1 MSWFITHKDGNFV
14 AADSELNA
22 QHGARIRLSIVEEVL
37 KHFNSQ
43 EKPLLTPVTIDSI
56 GFSPEAFQYAD
67 QNCVLWLSEASP
79 SFDLAAKKSY
89 TDQLNFFETIFNNIP
104 TDIAIFS
111 NDHRYLFVNAFAIQN
126 PEMREWII
134 GRDDY
139 EYCDLKGLDYKM
151 ADMRRT
157 KFGEAIASR
166 NKVEWIDEIRT
177 DNQLKYV
184 HRRFTPVVS
193 DNQVIYVI
201 GIGYDVT
208 NLYSLNAELEQSRNN
223 YKAIFEQ
230 NMAGIFTSTFEGKF
244 IEVNNEFCRTFG
256 YDERELLLYNASIIY
271 LSPEDRRKYVFELQK
286 KRKLANYEMRY
297 RKKDGSIVH
306 ALCNISISLRKD
318 GEIIQGTLIDI
329 TEYKKALETVEML
342 SSIPRSNPNPVVKID
357 SSKGNIIYANLRA
370 QQMMESADDREQ
382 LFNLFK
388 TIAQSDLN
396 QEKYFEIRL
405 KDLDFQVNAS
415 HEAESNTANL
425 HFADITARKNA
436 LRDRDQSID
445 ELTRLNTNLLQ
456 FNYIVSH
463 NLRSPISNISGLL
476 SILKTYESQFPKDT
490 LEILKHLAS
499 SVGNL
504 DQVMNDLNTL
514 LDLRKNLNPSQS
526 VIHLDVFMKGILK
539 NFDDIIR
546 TKEASVITHCTHPS
560 AISTQPSILNS
571 IVFNILSNAFKYTTP
586 NRKPVVE
593 ITCTFQN
600 EHVTISISDNGI
612 GMDLKRIGDQLYAP
626 FRRFHANF
634 DGKGLG
640 LNMVKTQVEMLG
652 GTISVQSTAGVG
664 TTFTVTLPQVTKADS
679 SYQDTPLSP
688 TGLI

>member
-1 MSWFITHKDGNFV
+1 MSWFITHKDGSFV
-14 AADSELNA
+14 AAASELNA
-22 QHGARIRLSIVEEVL
+22 QHGARIRLSIVEEVMR
-37 KHFNSQ
+37 HFNSQ
-43 EKPLLTPVTIDSI
+43 EKPLNTPVTIESV
-56 GFSPEAFQYAD
+56 GFAPEAFQYAD
-67 QNCVLWLSEASP
+67 QNCVLWRSELSP
-79 SFDLAAKKSY
+79 SFDLEAKKSY

-139 EYCDLKGLDYKM
+139 EYCDLKGLNYKM

-166 NKVEWIDEIRT
+166 IKVEWIDEIRT

-193 DNQVIYVI
+193 DNQVVYVI

-208 NLYSLNAELEQSRNN
+208 NLYSLNAELEQGRNN

-230 NMAGIFTSTFEGKF
+230 NLAGIFTSTFEGKF
-244 IEVNNEFCRTFG
+244 LEVNNEFCRTFG
-256 YDERELLLYNASIIY
+256 YDERELLLYNASVIY

-286 KRKLANYEMRY
+286 NRKLANYEMRL
-297 RKKDGSIVH
+297 RKKDGSVVY

-342 SSIPRSNPNPVVKID
+342 SSIPRTNTNPVVKID
-357 SSKGNIIYANLRA
+357 ASKGDLIYANLCA
-370 QQMMESADDREQ
+370 QQMMENADDQEQ
-382 LFNLFK
+382 LLNLFK
-388 TIAQSDLN
+388 TITQTDLSTTN
-396 QEKYFEIRL
+396 YFEIKL
-405 KDLDFQVNAS
+405 KNFDFQVNAIR
-415 HEAESNTANL
+415 EAESNTANL

-436 LRDRDQSID
+436 LRDRDQSIE

-476 SILKTYESQFPKDT
+476 SILKTYESQFPKDS
-490 LEILKHLAS
+490 LEILKHLAT

-514 LDLRKNLNPSQS
+514 LDLRKNLSPGQS
-526 VIHLDVFMKGILK
+526 VIHLDVFIKDILK
-539 NFDDIIR
+539 NFEDIIQ
-546 TKEASVITHCTHPS
+546 TKEASVISHCTHPS
-560 AISTQPSILNS
+560 AITTQPSILNS
-571 IVFNILSNAFKYTTP
+571 ILFNLLSNAFKYTTP
-586 NRKPVVE
+586 NRKPRVE
-593 ITCTFQN
+593 IACTFQN

-626 FRRFHANF
+626 FRRFHGHF

-640 LNMVKTQVEMLG
+640 LSMVKTQVEMLG
-652 GTISVQSTAGVG
+652 GTITVQSTAGVG
-664 TTFTVTLPQVTKADS
+664 TTFTVTLPQLTIADS
-679 SYQDTPLSP
+679 SFQDSALSS